1 MPKVTFF
8 NLPDDKQDKLIHA
21 AKEEFSR
28 VPLAKASISNIVNAA
43 QIPRGSFYQY
53 FEDKSD
59 AFFYLLNIKI
69 QENRERMVELIQKNE
84 GDIFKTISDLFEY
97 LITEQDQNL
106 HFMKN
111 IFLNMDHRIEH
122 EFERSFHWYDTDKQM
137 DELNQMINKRN
148 LNMENEDEYKYIIKI
163 LGSVLIRSVIE
174 KYSLDLSIEKAIQE
188 FSKEMD
194 LLKKGLQK

>member
-137 DELNQMINKRN
+137 NELNQMINKRN

-174 KYSLDLSIEKAIQE
+174 KYSLDLSIEKAIKE
-188 FSKEMD
+188 FSKEMV
-194 LLKKGLQK
+194 LLKKGLHK